1 METVYSSLILIHLY
15 PDTTDVQG
23 VTVVEVEGRQKTGK
37 ISCNFMT
44 GSEALGCVV
53 VLVGEVTNTTVIL
66 KREDANGGGVVITE
80 LPYPLSCYYDVI
92 AYDVEANGSNGT
104 LPVLGTLVRE
114 IDTRIKC
121 SQTKETPLQG
131 EKYNLT

>member
-1 METVYSSLILIHLY
+1 
-15 PDTTDVQG
+15 
-23 VTVVEVEGRQKTGK
+23 
-37 ISCNFMT
+37 MT

-53 VLVGEVTNTTVIL
+53 VLVGEMTNTTVIL

-80 LPYPLSCYYDVI
+80 VPYPLSCYYDVI

-114 IDTRIKC
+114 MDTRIKC

-131 EKYNLT
+131 EKYKLT